1 METQKDTKINTS
13 YPHDVY
19 EALKQFATEDS
30 RSFHSMV
37 IWILRDYIK
46 RRMNTK

>member
-1 METQKDTKINTS
+1 MNTDKETKINMRFPS
-13 YPHDVY
+13 DVY
-19 EALKQFATEDS
+19 TALKQFAQEDS

-46 RRMNTK
+46 RRAGK

>member
-1 METQKDTKINTS
+1 MDTQKTIKINTG
-13 YPHDVY
+13 YPQDIY
-19 EALKQFATEDS
+19 EAVKQFAQEDS

-46 RRMNTK
+46 RRLDK